1 MLLHTLLHPRTL
13 RALPVF
19 GFGQGT
25 EQPWRFTAHRLNYSK
40 ISHLNSIGT
49 DLFDLF
55 ACKLGAHSP
64 SSEELYEG
72 NIIGNLQPVMLTCM
86 DITEAPGVKVAGGL
100 FSGPIHISPSGI
112 NMRIGE
118 FLQSGRM
125 EES

>member
-1 MLLHTLLHPRTL
+1 ML
-13 RALPVF
+13 

-55 ACKLGAHSP
+55 AYKLGAHSP
-64 SSEELYEG
+64 SSKKLYEG
-72 NIIGNLQPVMLTCM
+72 NIIGKLQPVMFTCM
-86 DITEAPGVKVAGGL
+86 DITEGPGVKVAGDS
-100 FSGPIHISPSGI
+100 FSGRIHFSPSEI

-118 FLQSGRM
+118 FLQSVRIRKG
-125 EES
+125 